1 MANFKVIGGIIA
13 SIAIIA
19 IIAVT
24 LSDSNQDTPIPDTIQ
39 ADQQNTVSISDSA
52 AVIKTPANN
61 TNYIIDENGNKK
73 YFISVKDTP
82 DLQDWVHFGSRKII

>member
-1 MANFKVIGGIIA
+1 MVNFKAIGGIIA
-13 SIAIIA
+13 SIVIIA

-24 LSDSNQDTPIPDTIQ
+24 LSDSNQDTSIPDTVQ
-39 ADQQNTVSISDSA
+39 TDQQQNNVDISDSA
-52 AVIKTPANN
+52 TVIITPSNN

-82 DLQDWVHFGSRKII
+82 DLQD